1 MGDFSAN
8 FKRPESGIYTA
19 EGNVAG
25 SRAAF
30 LTKQREAEQKR
41 MEEKA
46 LQIRID
52 AARSK
57 KNINSKFSNMSNES
71 EADQAFR
78 AKTVGLVSAKEF
90 KEAQM
95 LLRGDG
101 VESQTEIDK
110 NLEEELRIKEK
121 EKRAAKEKS
130 KKEKKKKKKMMS
142 TLSFANEEEEE
153 EEEDESLISLTKRSK
168 KNPDVDTSFLPDKQ
182 REEDL
187 EREKE
192 RLMAEWIITQENIKK
207 EKLQITYS

>member
-25 SRAAF
+25 SRAAM
-30 LTKQREAEQKR
+30 LTKKRETEQKL
-41 MEEKA
+41 MEEKT
-46 LQIRID
+46 LQIRSD

-57 KNINSKFSNMSNES
+57 KNIHSKFSNMSNES

-78 AKTVGLVSAKEF
+78 ARTIGLVSAKDF

-95 LLRGDG
+95 LFNGDG
-101 VESQTEIDK
+101 IESIAAIDK
-110 NLEEELRIKEK
+110 KREEEMRIKDEEERK
-121 EKRAAKEKS
+121 ASKARS
-130 KKEKKKKKKMMS
+130 KKEKKRRKKMLS
-142 TLSFANEEEEE
+142 TLSFANEDEEEGE
-153 EEEDESLISLTKRSK
+153 IQVNLIKKSK

-182 REEDL
+182 REEDMEL
-187 EREKE
+187 EKE
-192 RLMAEWIITQENIKK
+192 RLKTEWIITQEQIKK